1 MNDERPISFVGVTA
15 SDSETT
21 ETHEFD
27 QGGTITGADVYT
39 HAGQEYAL
47 RQYAEIIREG
57 SPTSL
62 WEALNEDYLAG
73 DGEDYDLP
81 LRFEFEEGDVLRLRA
96 ENINTSGNDYHHN
109 MSIHVDYE
117 ESLSARIGAALRGT
131 L

>member
-1 MNDERPISFVGVTA
+1 MNDERPISFVGVTTA
-15 SDSETT
+15 NSTT
-21 ETHEFD
+21 TKTHEFNA
-27 QGGTITGADVYT
+27 GGTITGADVYT

-47 RQYAEIIREG
+47 QQYAEIIRDG

-62 WEALNEDYLAG
+62 WEGLGESYLAG

-96 ENINTSGNDYHHN
+96 ENISGSYDYHHN
-109 MSIHVDYE
+109 MTIHIDYE
-117 ESLSARIGAALRGT
+117 ESLGARIGGALRGS